1 MLFRSRQ
8 YKSLSTEETE
18 GWNTLEVPVATG
30 GQQLATTKKT
40 RKSPKD
46 YVTFNGVEYHIG
58 AELMECLKWRVAI
71 GYLSKDVYFNLWH
84 DSNYPMTRYVSEDA
98 PKRDA
103 VVKRFAEIVTVAY
116 NVEVSADNEMVSI
129 KRRIEY
135 DADGNPVHSLV
146 CDSFDDA
153 LSKLK
158 QFGSQNGHMPFS
170 ASGEYE
176 CSLRQWQHEIQ
187 HGIISL
193 TPEQQQAYDEQM
205 AGFAD
210 VPKSRLQWEERE
222 GRIK

>member
-1 MLFRSRQ
+1 MAFNF
-8 YKSLSTEETE
+8 TDIIAAE
-18 GWNTLEVPVATG
+18 
-30 GQQLATTKKT
+30 TKKQ
-40 RKSPKD
+40 
-46 YVTFNGVEYHIG
+46 EE
-58 AELMECLKWRVAI
+58 A
-71 GYLSKDVYFNLWH
+71 
-84 DSNYPMTRYVSEDA
+84 
-98 PKRDA
+98 
-103 VVKRFAEIVTVAY
+103 AY

-158 QFGSQNGHMPFS
+158 QFVSQNGHMPFS

-176 CSLRQWQHEIQ
+176 CSLRRWQHEIQ

-210 VPKSRLQWEERE
+210 SPVHNILGSFQL
-222 GRIK
+222 

>member
-1 MLFRSRQ
+1 M
-8 YKSLSTEETE
+8 
-18 GWNTLEVPVATG
+18 
-30 GQQLATTKKT
+30 
-40 RKSPKD
+40 
-46 YVTFNGVEYHIG
+46 
-58 AELMECLKWRVAI
+58 
-71 GYLSKDVYFNLWH
+71 
-84 DSNYPMTRYVSEDA
+84 
-98 PKRDA
+98 
-103 VVKRFAEIVTVAY
+103 KRFAEIVTAAY

-158 QFGSQNGHMPFS
+158 QFVSQNGHMPFS

-176 CSLRQWQHEIQ
+176 CSLRRWQHEIQ

-205 AGFAD
+205 AEFAD
-210 VPKSRLQWEERE
+210 VPRSRLQWKKTQEE
-222 GRIK
+222 